1 MLLLFKEAVQTD
13 PQKFFSLIWRRRHM
27 CMKSGLQAV
36 KIIFAPCSWPC
47 NLLQC
52 PLYMAVYS
60 QSFTSEYGDNNLG
73 RLD

>member
-1 MLLLFKEAVQTD
+1 
-13 PQKFFSLIWRRRHM
+13 M

-36 KIIFAPCSWPC
+36 KIIFAPCSWRC

-52 PLYMAVYS
+52 PLYMAFYS
-60 QSFTSEYGDNNLG
+60 QSFISEYGHNNLG